1 MKFGEF
7 TALLSSSTETIG
19 VKIEDEPGYY
29 SSINPFGA
37 ISAAL
42 QDYEILEISAG
53 DEVIH
58 LTLKKGAGE

>member
-7 TALLSSSTETIG
+7 TALLSSSTETIC
-19 VKIEDEPGYY
+19 VKIEGEPGYY
-29 SSINPFGA
+29 SIINPFGA

-42 QDYEILEISAG
+42 QDYDILEISAG

>member
-7 TALLSSSTETIG
+7 TALLSKTTETIG
-19 VKIEDEPGYY
+19 VKIEGEPGYY

-37 ISAAL
+37 ISTAL
-42 QDYEILEISAG
+42 LDYDILEISAG

-58 LTLKKGAGE
+58 LTLKTEVGK